1 MKVHK
6 HNPESEDHGI
16 DLAPMLDFVLNLL
29 IFFIITTSF
38 IKEAGVTVVRPDAT
52 TAEYRE
58 SGNILVAI
66 RENGDIW
73 MDRKPVDIREVRTM
87 IERLHIERPED
98 TVVIIADKDSKTG
111 VLTKVMDQVKLGGIG
126 DVSIAESF
134 VSWTTRRVRRS
145 IEKMSELP
153 LFARL
158 MITALPSGE
167 KRGANVMPGKSPRTS
182 CWPVSMLNR

>member
-52 TAEYRE
+52 IAEYRE

-87 IERLHIERPED
+87 IERLHIERPDD
-98 TVVIIADKDSKTG
+98 TAVIIADTNSQATM
-111 VLTKVMDQVKLGGIG
+111 LAQVMDEIRQGGIQE
-126 DVSIAESF
+126 VSIAA
-134 VSWTTRRVRRS
+134 
-145 IEKMSELP
+145 KP
-153 LFARL
+153 
-158 MITALPSGE
+158 
-167 KRGANVMPGKSPRTS
+167 PGG
-182 CWPVSMLNR
+182 